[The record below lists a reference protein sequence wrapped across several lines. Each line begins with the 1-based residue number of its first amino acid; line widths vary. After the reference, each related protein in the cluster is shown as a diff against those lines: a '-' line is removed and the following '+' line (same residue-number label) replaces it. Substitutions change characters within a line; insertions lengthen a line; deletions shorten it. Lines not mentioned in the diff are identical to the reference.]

1 MIELEEAQRRILELA
16 TPLETET
23 VPLWDADQRVTAEP
37 VKALVDLPVFD
48 NSAMDGYAIQVADQD
63 RLGGEGQAGIEVAG
77 EIPAGSAPDVKVESG
92 TCVRIFTGSILPEGA
107 DAVIMQEDVEVW
119 EDGGK
124 RRIRILDRV
133 KPWENVR
140 FQGEEIR
147 QGQIICE
154 AGQELGPAY
163 LALLSHAGV
172 SEIKVKRRLK
182 VGILATGEELV
193 EPGTALQRG
202 QIYES
207 NRVAY
212 AALIRRAGAE
222 ATVYSIVP
230 DDLVSTCRAMEQAFS
245 ECDWVL
251 TSGGV
256 SVGEHDYVR
265 DAFEKLGGE
274 SIFWKIRMK
283 PGKPFAMG
291 RLSHGKLWFGAP
303 GNPVS
308 GLVSFHL
315 LVAPAIRQAHGITN
329 PLPIWRA
336 GVLTDAV
343 NNPGNRRH
351 FVRGRLMDSGG
362 LQPLTGQAS
371 HRLSSIADANLL
383 LDIPAGS
390 SMSAGSEVRYCF
402 LGG

>member
-16 TPLETET
+16 KPLETET
-23 VPLWDADQRVTAEP
+23 VSLWEADRRVTAEK
-37 VKALVDLPVFD
+37 VKSLVDLPVFD

-63 RLGGEGQAGIEVAG
+63 RLGGEGQAGIEVTG
-77 EIPAGSAPDVKVESG
+77 EIPAGSAPDVMVKSG

-107 DAVIMQEDVEVW
+107 DAVVMQEDVEVM
-119 EDGGK
+119 EDGGN

-172 SEIKVKRRLK
+172 SEIQVRRRLK

-193 EPGTALQRG
+193 EPGAALQRG

-212 AALIRRAGAE
+212 AALIHRAGAE

-230 DDLVSTCRAMEQAFS
+230 DDLASTCRAMEQAFS

-329 PLPIWRA
+329 PLPIWRV

-351 FVRGRLMDSGG
+351 FVRGRLKDSGG

-371 HRLSSIADANLL
+371 HRLSSIADADLL

-390 SMSAGSEVRYCF
+390 SMSAGADVRYCF

>member
-1 MIELEEAQRRILELA
+1 MIELEEAQQRILALA
-16 TPLETET
+16 LPLEAET
-23 VPLWDADQRVTAEP
+23 ISLWDADGRVTAEP
-37 VKALVDLPVFD
+37 VNSLVDLPVFD
-48 NSAMDGYAIQVADQD
+48 NSAMDGYALQVADQD
-63 RLGGEGQAGIEVAG
+63 RLGGEGQSGIEVVG
-77 EIPAGSAPDVKVESG
+77 EIPAGSASSVTVKPG
-92 TCVRIFTGSILPEGA
+92 TCVRIFTGSLLPDGA
-107 DAVIMQEDVEVW
+107 DAVIMQEDVEVL

-147 QGQIICE
+147 QGQALCE

-172 SEIKVKRRLK
+172 SSIKVQRRLK

-193 EPGTALQRG
+193 EPGAALQRG

-207 NRVAY
+207 NRIAY
-212 AALIRRAGAE
+212 AALIRNAGAE
-222 ATVYSIVP
+222 ALVYSIVP
-230 DDLVSTCRAMEQAFS
+230 DDLSATCRAMDQAFS

-315 LVAPAIRQAHGITN
+315 LVAPAIRKAHGITN
-329 PLPIWRA
+329 PLPAWRTGA
-336 GVLTDAV
+336 LADSV

-351 FVRGRLMDSGG
+351 FVRGQMIDSGV
-362 LQPLTGQAS
+362 LKPLTGQAS
-371 HRLSSIADANLL
+371 HRLSSIADASLI

-390 SMSAGSEVRYCF
+390 TMSAGSEVRYCF
-402 LGG
+402 LGR